1 MFGTKQKLDAGT
13 SSGGFPS
20 TLSAINGVTE
30 CSSIPNMPSN
40 DIDSGNSLV
49 TMGDLIFSFGGQIA
63 GSNTGSNVAY
73 KLDPSTGI
81 WTTLVTLN
89 QERRW
94 PIVIGLNP
102 NEILIAGS
110 VNLSKCLI
118 KALIDQALNPFYIIL
133 TTFYQLINI
142 LPIVL
147 R

>member
-1 MFGTKQKLDAGT
+1 
-13 SSGGFPS
+13 
-20 TLSAINGVTE
+20 
-30 CSSIPNMPSN
+30 MPSN

-118 KALIDQALNPFYIIL
+118 KAHIDQALNPFYIIL